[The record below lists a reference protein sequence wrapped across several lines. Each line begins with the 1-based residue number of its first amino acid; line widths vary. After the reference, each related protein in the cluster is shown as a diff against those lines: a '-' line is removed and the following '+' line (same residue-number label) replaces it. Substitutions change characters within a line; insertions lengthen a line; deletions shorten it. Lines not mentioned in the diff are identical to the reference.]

1 MGYQLSISMAP
12 PKEQKFHSLL
22 YSALYRY
29 IENNDTKFSEVSIE
43 KDVDGRRADIH
54 IESDV
59 TGSLVIEVKR
69 DDISPYDKDVMK
81 QARDYTRDIGADF
94 FATCNSNDFYLF
106 NYSGQIELQDVPYNY
121 ANLRPINLS
130 DDELDGFVPQL
141 LAGVDHLYQRGTLP
155 EQEKKEQV
163 VGLLRTFHSTI
174 WPAYKALA
182 QKKYDSNEK
191 FIQLFNDW
199 VRENDF
205 TALST
210 DEQLETAAK
219 QYAYLLTNKIL
230 FYEVVREQTPEPIKP
245 SDGKKLE
252 SLVGKSSLDFLDE
265 HIRRR
270 FEEIIEKID
279 YEPIFRNSD
288 LFEQFPSNK
297 KTLKNIES
305 LAENIEQREISGIDE
320 DLLGDV
326 FEELI
331 PESERKKLGQYYTPP
346 TIADAVSKWVLDA
359 QVENEYPEILDP
371 ASGSGTFPVEVYT
384 ELKHEYPDAS
394 HQEILDC
401 ITAIDINKFPLH
413 LTALNLASQNIEEK
427 IDTLHAYHSSFFDIE
442 PDSTMLSSA
451 RLDNRDTGEIGHFD
465 GVVGNPP
472 YIRNRDIPDKDAFR
486 AHLSRFGPENQS
498 TYLDGSKKL
507 SKKTDAY
514 VYFATHATQFLR
526 DGGRL
531 GFVIPPKWMSV
542 RYGMDFQQFLFDH
555 YRIHAVVSFAER
567 AFSDAFVDTCL
578 LLIER
583 CEDEETRRETT
594 TRFIRVQDE
603 MEPVDLYD
611 TVTYGMT
618 LQQEPID
625 VRTRPNYRSVGVRQA
640 YLEDTGPKKIGHYL
654 NAPLQLINL
663 FERDD
668 FVEISEF
675 VDVSYG
681 QKTGANNWFLLD
693 QEDAHQR
700 GIEDRFL
707 SPVVKSIKG
716 MDSEVFRAEDV
727 DKYIIDAHD
736 YVEEIKRETGEFGE
750 DTRLEEDVKD
760 AMKRD
765 GYTGMLQYIIE
776 GENDGEHEG
785 STCASRPV
793 WFDLG
798 EQVAPE
804 LFHPRFFKWRLFTVV
819 NRAEALTTDAVQ
831 CVQVK
836 PEYDSKVVTGLMN
849 SSLYA
854 AAVECWGRVEGNGV
868 LQLMTYETKSV
879 PVPDIRKFSEKD
891 KNAIRDATD
900 ALLEGKEDAKERLN
914 EAVLDAVGL
923 EDITPDELDEMRQ
936 VMTHQRLEGEFE
948 SEVMLRDLDAATEWS
963 ADYFGGEKGG
973 ASTLDDFS

>member
-1 MGYQLSISMAP
+1 MGNKPS
-12 PKEQKFHSLL
+12 EQKFHSLL

-29 IENNDTKFSEVSIE
+29 VENTDTKFSDVTIE
-43 KDVDGRRADIH
+43 KDVKGRRADIH
-54 IESDV
+54 LASNL

-69 DDISPYDKDVMK
+69 DDISPYDKDVIK

-106 NYSGQIELQDVPYNY
+106 NYSGEIELQNVPYNY
-121 ANLRPINLS
+121 ANLRPISLS
-130 DDELDGFVPQL
+130 DPELDGFVPQL
-141 LAGVDHLYQRGTLP
+141 LASIDHLYQRGKLP

-174 WPAYKALA
+174 WPAYKELA
-182 QKKYDSNEK
+182 QQKYGSNEK
-191 FIQLFNDW
+191 FINLLDDW

-205 TALST
+205 TDLTT
-210 DEQLETAAK
+210 DEQLDTAAK

-230 FYEVVREQTPEPIKP
+230 FYEVVREQTPSPIEP
-245 SDGKKLE
+245 SDGDKLQ
-252 SLVGKSSLDFLDE
+252 SLVGVSSLDFLDE

-288 LFEQFPSNK
+288 LFEQFPHNK
-297 KTLKNIES
+297 KTLQNIQS
-305 LAENIEQREISGIDE
+305 LAENIEQRKISGIDE

-359 QVENEYPEILDP
+359 PAENGLPEILDP

-384 ELKHEYPDAS
+384 ELKHEYPTAS
-394 HQEILDC
+394 HQDILDA
-401 ITAIDINKFPLH
+401 ITTIDINKFPLH
-413 LTALNLASQNIEEK
+413 LTALNLASQNIEEE
-427 IDTLHAYHSSFFDIE
+427 IDTLHAYHASFFDIE
-442 PDSTMLSSA
+442 PDSTMLLSA
-451 RLDNRDTGEIGHFD
+451 RLDNRDAGEVGYFD

-486 AHLSRFGPENQS
+486 AHLSRLGPENQS
-498 TYLDGSKKL
+498 PYLDGSKKL
-507 SKKTDAY
+507 SKKSDAY
-514 VYFATHATQFLR
+514 VYFVTHATQFLR

-555 YRIHAVVSFAER
+555 YRIHAVVEFAER
-567 AFSDAFVDTCL
+567 AFEDAFVDTCL

-583 CEDEETRRETT
+583 CEDEDVRRETT
-594 TRFIRVQDE
+594 TQFVRVQDE
-603 MEPVDLYD
+603 MEPGDLYD
-611 TVTYGMT
+611 TVTYGVT
-618 LQQEPID
+618 LEQEPID
-625 VRTRPNYRSVGVRQA
+625 IRTRPNYRSVGVRQA
-640 YLEDTGPKKIGHYL
+640 YLEDTGPKKIGYYL
-654 NAPLQLINL
+654 NAPLTLINL
-663 FERDD
+663 IERDA
-668 FVEISEF
+668 FVPVSEF

-681 QKTGANNWFLLD
+681 QKTGANRWFLLD
-693 QEDAHQR
+693 QDEAHQR

-716 MDSEVFRAEDV
+716 MDSEVFDSEDA
-727 DKYIIDAHD
+727 DTYLIDVHD
-736 YVEEIKRETGEFGE
+736 YVEEVKRETGEFGE
-750 DTRLEEDVKD
+750 DTRLEDDVKN
-760 AMKRD
+760 ALKRD
-765 GYTGMLQYIIE
+765 GYTGLLQYIGE
-776 GENDGEHEG
+776 GENNGEHEG

-798 EQVAPE
+798 EQTPPE

-831 CVQVK
+831 CVQVN
-836 PEYDSKVVTGLMN
+836 PEYDSKVVTGVMN

-854 AAVECWGRVEGNGV
+854 AVVECWGRVEGNGV
-868 LQLMTYETKSV
+868 LQLMTYETKSI
-879 PVPDIRKFSEKD
+879 PVPDIREFDDEACD
-891 KNAIRDATD
+891 AIRDATD
-900 ALLEGKEDAKERLN
+900 ALLAGEDGAGKQLN
-914 EAVLDAVGL
+914 EAVLDAVGVD
-923 EDITPDELDEMRQ
+923 EITPDELEEMRQ
-936 VMTHQRLEGEFE
+936 IMTHQRLEGEFE
-948 SEVMLRDLDAATEWS
+948 SEVLLRDLDAATEWS
-963 ADYFGGEKGG
+963 AEYFGGENAGG
-973 ASTLDDFS
+973 VSTLDDFS

>member
-1 MGYQLSISMAP
+1 MSDT

-29 IENNDTKFSEVSIE
+29 VENNDTKFSDVTIE
-43 KDVDGRRADIH
+43 KDVEGRQADIH
-54 IESDV
+54 LESNL

-69 DDISPYDKDVMK
+69 DNISPYDKEVMK

-106 NYSGQIELQDVPYNY
+106 NYDGEVELQNVPYNY

-130 DDELDGFVPQL
+130 DPELDGFITQL
-141 LAGVDHLYQRGTLP
+141 LSAVDHLYQHGELP

-174 WPAYKALA
+174 WPAYKELA
-182 QKKYDSNEK
+182 QQKYNSNEK
-191 FIQLFNDW
+191 FINLFDDW

-205 TALST
+205 TDLST

-230 FYEVVREQTPEPIKP
+230 FYEVVREQTPEPIEP
-245 SDGKKLE
+245 SDGNKLQ
-252 SLVGKSSLDFLDE
+252 SLVGVSSLDFLDE

-288 LFEQFPSNK
+288 LFEQFPHNK
-297 KTLKNIES
+297 KTLENIQS
-305 LAENIEQREISGIDE
+305 LAENIEEREISGIDE

-346 TIADAVSKWVLDA
+346 TIADAVSEWVLDA
-359 QVENEYPEILDP
+359 PAEEGLPEVLDP

-384 ELKHEYPDAS
+384 DLQRDNPNAT
-394 HQEILDC
+394 HQDILDS
-401 ITAIDINKFPLH
+401 ITTIDINKFPLH
-413 LTALNLASQNIEEK
+413 LTALNLASQNIEEE
-427 IDTLHAYHSSFFDIE
+427 IDTLHAYHASFFDID

-451 RLDNRDTGEIGHFD
+451 RLDNRDTGEVGYFD

-486 AHLSRFGPENQS
+486 AHLSRFGPQNS
-498 TYLDGSKKL
+498 SPYLDGSKKL
-507 SKKTDAY
+507 SKKSDAY
-514 VYFATHATQFLR
+514 VYFVTHATQFLR

-531 GFVIPPKWMSV
+531 GFVIPPKWMSS

-555 YRIHAVVSFAER
+555 YRIHAVVTFAER
-567 AFSDAFVDTCL
+567 AFEDAFVDTCL

-618 LQQEPID
+618 LEQEPID
-625 VRTRPNYRSVGVRQA
+625 VRKRPNYRAVGVRQA
-640 YLEDTGPKKIGHYL
+640 YLEDTGPKKIGYYL
-654 NAPLQLINL
+654 NAPLKLINL
-663 FERDD
+663 IERDD
-668 FVEISEF
+668 FVPLSDF
-675 VDVSYG
+675 VDISRGPV
-681 QKTGANNWFLLD
+681 TGANKFFILD
-693 QEDAHQR
+693 QEEAERR
-700 GIEDRFL
+700 GINDRFL

-716 MDSEVFRAEDV
+716 MESEVFEQGDS
-727 DKYIIDAHD
+727 DKYLLDVHD
-736 YVEEIKRETGEFGE
+736 YVAEIEQQMAEFGT
-750 DTRLEEDVKD
+750 DTTLEEDVKS
-760 AMKRD
+760 ALKRD
-765 GYTGMLQYIIE
+765 GYTSLLQYIRE
-776 GENDGEHEG
+776 GENSGIHERN
-785 STCASRPV
+785 TCANRKV

-798 EQVAPE
+798 DQRPPE
-804 LFHPRFFKWRLFTVV
+804 LFHPKFFKWRLFTVS
-819 NRAEALTTDAVQ
+819 NRAGALTTNAVD
-831 CVQVK
+831 CVHVK
-836 PEYDSKVVTGLMN
+836 EGIDSKVVVGLMN
-849 SSLYA
+849 SSIYGALL
-854 AAVECWGRVEGNGV
+854 ECWGRIEGNGA
-868 LQLMTYETKSV
+868 LQLMTYELESI
-879 PVPDIRKFSEKD
+879 PVPDLRKFDDEACD
-891 KNAIRDATD
+891 AIRDATD
-900 ALLEGKEDAKERLN
+900 ALLDGEEDANERLD

-923 EDITPDELDEMRQ
+923 EEVTSEEIKEMRQ

-948 SEVMLRDLDAATEWS
+948 SEVMLRELDAATEWS
-963 ADYFGGEKGG
+963 AEYFDGETADGD
-973 ASTLDDFS
+973 STLDDFS

>member
-1 MGYQLSISMAP
+1 MTTT

-43 KDVDGRRADIH
+43 KDVEGRRADIH
-54 IESDV
+54 LDSNL

-69 DDISPYDKDVMK
+69 DDISPYDKDVIK
-81 QARDYTRDIGADF
+81 QARDYTRDINADF

-106 NYSGQIELQDVPYNY
+106 NYNGEIELSDVPYNY

-130 DDELDGFVPQL
+130 DDDLDGFIPQL
-141 LAGVDHLYQRGTLP
+141 LSGIDHLYQHGTLP
-155 EQEKKEQV
+155 DQEKKEQV

-174 WPAYKALA
+174 WPAYKELA
-182 QKKYDSNEK
+182 EQKYESNEK
-191 FIQLFNDW
+191 FINLFNDW

-205 TALST
+205 TALDT

-245 SDGKKLE
+245 SDGNKLQ
-252 SLVGKSSLDFLDE
+252 SLVGVSSLDFLDE

-279 YEPIFRNSD
+279 YKPIFSNSD
-288 LFEQFPSNK
+288 LFEQFPHNK
-297 KTLKNIES
+297 KTLRNIQS
-305 LAENIEQREISGIDE
+305 LAENIEEREISGIDE

-331 PESERKKLGQYYTPP
+331 PASERKKLGQYYTPP
-346 TIADAVSKWVLDA
+346 TIAEAVSKWVLDA
-359 QVENEYPEILDP
+359 QIENTYPDILDP

-384 ELKHEYPDAS
+384 EIKREYPDAT
-394 HQEILDC
+394 HQDILDC

-413 LTALNLASQNIEEK
+413 LTALNLASQNIEEE
-427 IDTLHAYHSSFFDIE
+427 IDTLHAYHSSFFDID
-442 PDSTMLSSA
+442 PDTTMLESV
-451 RLDNRDTGEIGHFD
+451 RLDDRDTGEIGYSD

-486 AHLSRFGPENQS
+486 AHLARFGPKNS
-498 TYLDGSKKL
+498 SPYLDGSKKL
-507 SKKTDAY
+507 SKKSDAY
-514 VYFATHATQFLR
+514 VYFTTHATQFLR

-555 YRIHAVVSFAER
+555 YRIHAVVVFAER
-567 AFSDAFVDTCL
+567 AFEDAFVDTCL

-583 CEDEETRRETT
+583 CEDEEARRDTV

-618 LQQEPID
+618 LDEEPMD
-625 VRTRPNYRSVGVRQA
+625 VRTRPNYRSVGVRQS
-640 YLEDTGPKKIGHYL
+640 YLEDTGPKKIGYYL
-654 NAPLQLINL
+654 NAPLKLINL
-663 FERDD
+663 IERDD
-668 FVEISEF
+668 FVPVSEF

-681 QKTGANNWFLLD
+681 QKTGANRWFLLD
-693 QEDAHQR
+693 QDEAHNR

-716 MDSEVFRAEDV
+716 MDSEVFDENDATQ
-727 DKYIIDAHD
+727 YIIDVHD
-736 YVEEIKRETGEFGE
+736 YVEEVKQETTAFE
-750 DTRLEEDVKD
+750 DTDLEQDVKD
-760 AMKRD
+760 ALKRD
-765 GYTGMLQYIIE
+765 GYTGLLQYIQE
-776 GENDGEHEG
+776 GEADDHHSG

-798 EQVAPE
+798 EQTAPE

-831 CVQVK
+831 NVAVK
-836 PEYDSKVVTGLMN
+836 PEFDSKVVTGVMN

-868 LQLMTYETKSV
+868 LQLMTYETKSI
-879 PVPDIRKFSEKD
+879 PVPDIRTFNED
-891 KNAIRDATD
+891 ACDAIREATD
-900 ALLEGKEDAKERLN
+900 ALLDGEPDAEHGLN
-914 EAVLDAVGL
+914 KAVLDAVGV
-923 EDITPDELDEMRQ
+923 DISAEELAEMRE
-936 VMTHQRLEGEFE
+936 VMTNQRLAGEFE
-948 SEVMLRDLDAATEWS
+948 SEVMLRDLDAATNWS
-963 ADYFGGEKGG
+963 AEYFTETPASSTGG
-973 ASTLDDFS
+973 ASTLDDF

>member
-1 MGYQLSISMAP
+1 MAVA
-12 PKEQKFHSLL
+12 PKEQKFHSIL
-22 YSALYRY
+22 YSALFRY
-29 IENNDTKFSEVSIE
+29 VENNETKFSEVTIE
-43 KDVDGRRADIH
+43 KDVEGRRADIH
-54 IESDV
+54 LESHL

-69 DDISPYDKDVMK
+69 DDISPYDQDVMK
-81 QARDYTRDIGADF
+81 QARDYTQDIGADF

-106 NYSGQIELQDVPYNY
+106 NYDGEIELQNVPYNY

-130 DDELDGFVPQL
+130 DPELDGFVPQL
-141 LAGVDHLYQRGTLP
+141 LAGIDHLYQHGELP

-174 WPAYKALA
+174 WPAYKELA
-182 QKKYDSNEK
+182 QQKYKSNEK
-191 FIQLFNDW
+191 FINLFDTW

-205 TALST
+205 SGLTT

-230 FYEVVREQTPEPIKP
+230 FYEVVREQTPDPIEP

-252 SLVGKSSLDFLDE
+252 SLIGVSSLDFLDE

-270 FEEIIEKID
+270 FEDIIEKVD

-288 LFEQFPSNK
+288 LFEQFPHNK
-297 KTLKNIES
+297 KTLQNIQS

-359 QVENEYPEILDP
+359 PVEHVFPEILDP
-371 ASGSGTFPVEVYT
+371 ASGSGTFPVEVYN
-384 ELKHEYPDAS
+384 ELQHDYPDAT
-394 HQEILDC
+394 HQDILDS

-413 LTALNLASQNIEEK
+413 LTALNLASQNIEEE
-427 IDTLHAYHSSFFDIE
+427 IDTLHAYHASFFDIE

-451 RLDNRDTGEIGHFD
+451 RLDNRDTGEVGYFD

-486 AHLSRFGPENQS
+486 AHLSRFGPKNS
-498 TYLDGSKKL
+498 SPYLNGSKKL
-507 SKKTDAY
+507 SKKSDAY
-514 VYFATHATQFLR
+514 VYFVTHATQFLR
-526 DGGRL
+526 DTGRL

-555 YRIHAVVSFAER
+555 YRIHAVVVFAER
-567 AFSDAFVDTCL
+567 AFEDAFVDTCL

-583 CEDEETRRETT
+583 CEDEDIRRETT

-618 LQQEPID
+618 LDQEPID
-625 VRTRPNYRSVGVRQA
+625 VRTRPNYRAVGVRQA
-640 YLEDTGPKKIGHYL
+640 YLEDTGPKKIGYYL
-654 NAPLQLINL
+654 NAPLKLINL
-663 FERDD
+663 IERDD
-668 FVEISEF
+668 FVPISEF

-681 QKTGANNWFLLD
+681 QKTGANRWFLLD
-693 QEDAHQR
+693 QDDAHNR
-700 GIEDRFL
+700 GIEQRFL

-716 MDSEVFRAEDV
+716 MDSEVFDTEDA
-727 DKYIIDAHD
+727 DKYIIDVHD
-736 YVEEIKRETGEFGE
+736 YVEEVKRETTEFGK
-750 DTRLEEDVKD
+750 DTRLEEDVKN
-760 AMKRD
+760 ALKRD
-765 GYTGMLQYIIE
+765 GYSGLLQYITE
-776 GENDGEHEG
+776 GENNGEHEG

-798 EQVAPE
+798 EQTPPE

-819 NRAEALTTDAVQ
+819 NRAGALTTDAVQ

-836 PEYDSKVVTGLMN
+836 PEFDSKVVTGVMN

-868 LQLMTYETKSV
+868 LQLMTYETKSI
-879 PVPDIRKFSEKD
+879 PVPDIRNFDDEALEK
-891 KNAIRDATD
+891 IRNATD
-900 ALLEGKEDAKERLN
+900 ALLEGEEDAEKQLN
-914 EAVLDAVGL
+914 EAVLDAVGV
-923 EDITPDELDEMRQ
+923 ENITPEELEEMRQ

-963 ADYFGGEKGG
+963 AEYFGGETAAG
-973 ASTLDDFS
+973 ASTLDEFS

>member
-1 MGYQLSISMAP
+1 MTTT

-29 IENNDTKFSEVSIE
+29 VENNDTKFSEVSIE
-43 KDVDGRRADIH
+43 KDVEGRRADIH
-54 IESDV
+54 LDSNL

-69 DDISPYDKDVMK
+69 DDISPYDKDVIK
-81 QARDYTRDIGADF
+81 QARDYTRDINADF

-106 NYSGQIELQDVPYNY
+106 NYNGEIELSDVPYNY

-130 DDELDGFVPQL
+130 DANLDGFIPQL
-141 LAGVDHLYQRGTLP
+141 LSGIDHLYQHGTLP
-155 EQEKKEQV
+155 DQEKKEQV

-182 QKKYDSNEK
+182 EQKYGSNEK
-191 FIQLFNDW
+191 FINLFNDW

-205 TALST
+205 TALDT

-230 FYEVVREQTPEPIKP
+230 FYEVVREQTPDPIKP
-245 SDGKKLE
+245 SDGNKLQ
-252 SLVGKSSLDFLDE
+252 SLVGVSSLDFLDE

-279 YEPIFRNSD
+279 YKPIFSNSD
-288 LFEQFPSNK
+288 LFEQFPHNK
-297 KTLKNIES
+297 KTLKNIQS
-305 LAENIEQREISGIDE
+305 LAENIEEREISGIDE

-331 PESERKKLGQYYTPP
+331 PASERKKLGQYYTPP
-346 TIADAVSKWVLDA
+346 AIAEAVSKWVLDA
-359 QVENEYPEILDP
+359 QIENTYPDILDP

-384 ELKHEYPDAS
+384 EIKREYPNAT
-394 HQEILDC
+394 HQDILDC

-413 LTALNLASQNIEEK
+413 LTALNLASQNIEEE
-427 IDTLHAYHSSFFDIE
+427 IDTLHAYHSSFFDID
-442 PDSTMLSSA
+442 PDTTMLESV
-451 RLDNRDTGEIGHFD
+451 RLDDRDTGEIGYSD

-486 AHLSRFGPENQS
+486 AHLSRFGPKNS
-498 TYLDGSKKL
+498 SPYLDGSKKL
-507 SKKTDAY
+507 SKKSDAY
-514 VYFATHATQFLR
+514 VYFVTHATQFLR

-555 YRIHAVVSFAER
+555 YRIHAVAVFAER
-567 AFSDAFVDTCL
+567 AFEDAFVDTCL

-618 LQQEPID
+618 LDEEPID

-640 YLEDTGPKKIGHYL
+640 YLEDTGPKKIGYYL
-654 NAPLQLINL
+654 NAPLKLINL
-663 FERDD
+663 IERDD
-668 FVEISEF
+668 FVPISEF

-681 QKTGANNWFLLD
+681 QKTGANRWFLLD
-693 QEDAHQR
+693 QEDAHRR

-716 MDSEVFRAEDV
+716 MDSEVFDAEDA
-727 DKYIIDAHD
+727 DKYIIDVHD
-736 YVEEIKRETGEFGE
+736 YVEEVKRETKAFGE
-750 DTRLEEDVKD
+750 DTRLEEDVKG
-760 AMKRD
+760 ALKRD
-765 GYTGMLQYIIE
+765 GYTGLLQYIQE

-798 EQVAPE
+798 EQTAPE
-804 LFHPRFFKWRLFTVV
+804 LFHPRFFKWRLFTVA
-819 NRAEALTTDAVQ
+819 NRGGVLTTDAVQ
-831 CVQVK
+831 CVQVH
-836 PEYDSKVVTGLMN
+836 PEYDSKVVTGVMN

-854 AAVECWGRVEGNGV
+854 AAVECWGRVEGNGG
-868 LQLMTYETKSV
+868 LQLMTYETKSI
-879 PVPDIRKFSEKD
+879 PVPDIRKFDEEACD
-891 KNAIRDATD
+891 AIRDATD
-900 ALLEGKEDAKERLN
+900 ALLAGEEDAGKQLN
-914 EAVLDAVGL
+914 EAVLEAVGID
-923 EDITPDELDEMRQ
+923 EITPDELEEMRQ
-936 VMTHQRLEGEFE
+936 VMTNQRLEGEFE

-963 ADYFGGEKGG
+963 AEYFGEENG
-973 ASTLDDFS
+973 ASTLDDFA